1 MVIYMKNNTLIRAT
15 LITLVLLALF
25 TVVMLVLGGKN
36 GLINK
41 EIQRYN
47 ETHTEQKDN
56 GNDQNQN
63 DNIVVVNK

>member
-1 MVIYMKNNTLIRAT
+1 MKNNTLIRAT
-15 LITLVLLALF
+15 LITLVLLTLF
-25 TVVMLVLGGKN
+25 TVIMLVLSGKN

-56 GNDQNQN
+56 GNDQNKN